1 MEGKDVIFRK
11 EADEKKGK
19 KIHDVASFRGAQ
31 IPQFEADILQE
42 IEKLTKKD
50 FTKKDK
56 IEWNSK
62 MGFSVENQR
71 VTGIGLYECGLTDYD
86 LNLVF
91 EAM

>member
-1 MEGKDVIFRK
+1 
-11 EADEKKGK
+11 
-19 KIHDVASFRGAQ
+19 
-31 IPQFEADILQE
+31 
-42 IEKLTKKD
+42 
-50 FTKKDK
+50 
-56 IEWNSK
+56 